1 MTSKLYEDEVA
12 EAQKMES
19 VQKGSLALRV
29 CNIASF
35 AVVIALNSLGSV
47 GLLTGKSVS
56 DISHDNPTKITPAGY
71 AFSIW
76 GLIYT
81 LLSIFSIWQLLPAQR
96 YATELLDE
104 KIGWLFVL
112 SNAFNSAWIVTWV
125 QGSLAALWISSIL
138 LFALV
143 GSVMAILVR
152 GRLWQE
158 SRDTVVEFVAVDCAF
173 SVYAGWI
180 TAASIVNVSIA
191 LKASGF
197 NGGGWPQEN
206 WSALICVVAACIY
219 LVHMYK
225 TNDGVYGLVFCW
237 AATAIMRNNPGA
249 TIEITYSICI
259 TIVGVAAL
267 VALAL
272 GRAKRSSYETVA

>member
-1 MTSKLYEDEVA
+1 MPCVVSDA
-12 EAQKMES
+12 
-19 VQKGSLALRV
+19 ALRLTQR
-29 CNIASF
+29 
-35 AVVIALNSLGSV
+35 AL
-47 GLLTGKSVS
+47 LL
-56 DISHDNPTKITPAGY
+56 
-71 AFSIW
+71 
-76 GLIYT
+76 
-81 LLSIFSIWQLLPAQR
+81 Q
-96 YATELLDE
+96 
-104 KIGWLFVL
+104 
-112 SNAFNSAWIVTWV
+112 
-125 QGSLAALWISSIL
+125 
-138 LFALV
+138 
-143 GSVMAILVR
+143 
-152 GRLWQE
+152 
-158 SRDTVVEFVAVDCAF
+158 
-173 SVYAGWI
+173 
-180 TAASIVNVSIA
+180 SIA

-267 VALAL
+267 VALAW